1 MVVAL
6 SPGAGRLGVVLRF
19 IVALEGPPEVAKTLS
34 EAAADLRQFAGAED
48 QPCDRFHFWSY
59 HPGGANFALCD
70 GSVRFIT
77 HSGDAVLPALATR
90 AGKETVT
97 VP

>member
-1 MVVAL
+1 MGTGSVNHV
-6 SPGAGRLGVVLRF
+6 LGVREKNMF
-19 IVALEGPPEVAKTLS
+19 TDNYGSCSGGPY
-34 EAAADLRQFAGAED
+34 QFVAGAED

-77 HSGDAVLPALATR
+77 YSGDAVLPALATR